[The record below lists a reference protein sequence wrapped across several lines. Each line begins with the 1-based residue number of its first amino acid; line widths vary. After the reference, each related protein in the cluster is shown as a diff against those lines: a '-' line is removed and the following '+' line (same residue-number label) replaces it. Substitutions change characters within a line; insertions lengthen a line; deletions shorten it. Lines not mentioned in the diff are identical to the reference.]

1 MSLEPHVWVVG
12 GGVFANP
19 PVCSRWDC
27 LADIRDPIHV
37 DEATANER
45 TVTDW
50 SEAPCEYPGC
60 GQPPAYPAHNRFLT
74 TGDELSAHTYQPEV
88 NR

>member
-1 MSLEPHVWVVG
+1 MSVKPHVWVVG

-27 LADIRDPIHV
+27 LADILDPIH
-37 DEATANER
+37 
-45 TVTDW
+45 DW
-50 SEAPCEYPGC
+50 SEARCEYPGC